1 MTMLNELARAI
12 AKAEV
17 GVTTGHS
24 MLVYGPP
31 KAGKSALAATI
42 AEAKD
47 VDRVFFFDN
56 ENSWEVLLWMIR
68 EGKLTKE
75 AASKINVIRIAD
87 SKDDPYAIDTMIKC
101 LNSIRHPVYLNT
113 SDGKVL
119 AKRPLGDLPE
129 HIIEFQMSKLTKRD
143 VIITDSLS
151 QLADSALSAACKG
164 QPSDFKPGWD
174 EYGLQGKWLSDCL
187 AIIQQAKYTNFV
199 CVTHEILLPD
209 QDGVERFFPMC
220 GTKNFC
226 YKVAK
231 YFGTVVSVGTK
242 MRKHIAGSSSVYS
255 DKKLTGSRR
264 GVALEKM
271 EKPSLAPFLE
281 FDMDDMDDVEAVAV
295 APVAARPSG
304 LLASRLA
311 KK

>member
-1 MTMLNELARAI
+1 MTNLVKLANAISRAELDD
-12 AKAEV
+12 V
-17 GVTTGHS
+17 SGHS
-24 MLVYGPP
+24 ILVYGPP

-42 AEAKD
+42 AESSI
-47 VDRVFFFDN
+47 VDRVFYFDN
-56 ENSWEVLLWMIR
+56 ENSWEVLLWMMA
-68 EGKLTKE
+68 EGKLSNE
-75 AASKINVIRIAD
+75 AAAKINVIRIVD

-101 LNSIRHPVYLNT
+101 LNSVRAPVWLNT

-119 AKRPLGDLPE
+119 PKKSTEPEE

-143 VIITDSLS
+143 VVIIDSLS
-151 QLADSALSAACKG
+151 QLGDSALAATCKS
-164 QPSDFKPGWD
+164 QSSDYKPGWD
-174 EYGLQGKWLSDCL
+174 EYLLQGKWLGDCL
-187 AIIQQAKYTNFV
+187 SIVQQAKYCNFV
-199 CVTHEILLPD
+199 AVTHEILLPD

-220 GTKNFC
+220 GTKAFC

-264 GVALEKM
+264 GLRLEDMK
-271 EKPSLAPFLE
+271 EASLSPLLE
-281 FDMDDMDDVEAVAV
+281 LKLQKTEEGKADV
-295 APVAARPSG
+295 PAASRPSG
-304 LLASRLA
+304 SLLAARLG